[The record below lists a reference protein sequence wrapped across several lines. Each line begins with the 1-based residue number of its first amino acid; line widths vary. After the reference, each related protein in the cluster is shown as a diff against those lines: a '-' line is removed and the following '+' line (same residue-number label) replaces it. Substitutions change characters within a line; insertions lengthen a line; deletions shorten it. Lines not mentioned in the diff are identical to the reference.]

1 MKSFRWDS
9 RTCFER
15 GKEPSQKLVDLDV
28 NMLTSQIPSRAC
40 ILSLSSFVSLLKCHL
55 TRGLP
60 RTPWRKESTSL
71 PPYTLF
77 SLLSFF
83 SIASLSFNILHFYL
97 HVYGLLL
104 SPECVALGA
113 GILALFMT
121 GPQQACDKHILSE

>member
-1 MKSFRWDS
+1 MKRFRWGS
-9 RTCFER
+9 RTCSER
-15 GKEPSQKLVDLDV
+15 GKKPSQKLVDLDV

-40 ILSLSSFVSLLKCHL
+40 ILSLGSFVSLLKCHL
-55 TRGLP
+55 VRCLP

-77 SLLSFF
+77 SLPFFF
-83 SIASLSFNILHFYL
+83 SIAILSFNILNIHL

-121 GPQQACDKHILSE
+121 GPQQACDKHLLSE